1 MINKIWFSFIFV
13 GITYGFI
20 SGNISAVNE
29 EIITSA
35 KKSLDIFISIF
46 PVIVLWLGIMTIA
59 SDSGLLNKISNILY
73 PILGKIFKDIPKNHE
88 SLGYISSNIAAN
100 ILGLGSAATPFGLKA
115 MKSLQELND
124 NKDTASHSMITFL
137 LLNTSGLTL
146 IPTTVISIRMLYKS
160 INPTS
165 IITSTILATLIST
178 ISAIIL
184 DKIFYKVMK
193 WTNTFYQ

>member
-1 MINKIWFSFIFV
+1 MINKIWFSFIFL
-13 GITYGFI
+13 GITYWFI

-35 KKSLDIFISIF
+35 KKSLYIFISIF

-146 IPTTVISIRMLYKS
+146 VPTTVISIRMLYKS

-193 WTNTFYQ
+193 WTNIFYQ

>member
-35 KKSLDIFISIF
+35 KKSLDIFINIF

-146 IPTTVISIRMLYKS
+146 VPTTVISIRMLYKS

-165 IITSTILATLIST
+165 IITPTILATLIST

-184 DKIFYKVMK
+184 GKIFYKVMK
-193 WTNTFYQ
+193 

>member
-146 IPTTVISIRMLYKS
+146 VPTTVISIRMLYKS

-193 WTNTFYQ
+193 WTNIFYQ

>member
-1 MINKIWFSFIFV
+1 MVFIYICRYNIWI
-13 GITYGFI
+13 Y
-20 SGNISAVNE
+20 ISAVNE

-146 IPTTVISIRMLYKS
+146 VPTTVISIRMLYKS

-193 WTNTFYQ
+193 

>member
-46 PVIVLWLGIMTIA
+46 PVIVLWLGTMTIA

-146 IPTTVISIRMLYKS
+146 VPTTVISIRMLYKS

-193 WTNTFYQ
+193 

>member
-146 IPTTVISIRMLYKS
+146 VPTTVISIRMLYKS

-193 WTNTFYQ
+193 

>member
-35 KKSLDIFISIF
+35 KKSLDIFITIF

-146 IPTTVISIRMLYKS
+146 VPTTVISIRMLYKS

-193 WTNTFYQ
+193 

>member
-46 PVIVLWLGIMTIA
+46 PVIVLWLVIMTIA

-146 IPTTVISIRMLYKS
+146 VPTTVISIRMLYKS

-193 WTNTFYQ
+193 

>member
-13 GITYGFI
+13 GITYGVI

-35 KKSLDIFISIF
+35 KKSLDIFINIF

-146 IPTTVISIRMLYKS
+146 VPTTVISIRMLYKS

-193 WTNTFYQ
+193 

>member
-1 MINKIWFSFIFV
+1 MINKIWFSFIFI

-146 IPTTVISIRMLYKS
+146 VPTTVISIRMLYKS

-193 WTNTFYQ
+193 

>member
-20 SGNISAVNE
+20 SDNISAVNE

-146 IPTTVISIRMLYKS
+146 VPTTVISIRMLYKS

-193 WTNTFYQ
+193 

>member
-124 NKDTASHSMITFL
+124 NKETASHSMITFL

-146 IPTTVISIRMLYKS
+146 VPTTVISIRMLYKS

-193 WTNTFYQ
+193 

>member
-115 MKSLQELND
+115 MKSLQEIND

-146 IPTTVISIRMLYKS
+146 VPTTVISIRMLYKS

-193 WTNTFYQ
+193 

>member
-35 KKSLDIFISIF
+35 KKSLDIFINIF

-146 IPTTVISIRMLYKS
+146 VPTTVISIRMLYKS

-193 WTNTFYQ
+193 

>member
-20 SGNISAVNE
+20 SGNISVVNE

-146 IPTTVISIRMLYKS
+146 VPTTVISIRMLYKS

-193 WTNTFYQ
+193 